1 MIIVSLEKRRTFAH
15 RTCLWKR
22 VKKSTSLY
30 RHITLKENVRNKVAD
45 IFYMK
50 LLVTI
55 GLILAPT
62 IAMPQL
68 IEDMVESFK
77 LKPKFT
83 AKVGTRNSFITNSY
97 MRIRDVSVGLNFGN
111 TTKIG
116 FGYNW
121 LATDVIRPLTVADEN
136 VRNNEGELKMRY
148 LASFIEYTFLK
159 KEKYNFSI
167 PVQVGIGKAFFNY
180 RTDVTY
186 NNRTDPV
193 LIAFYEPSLAVEY
206 TGIKYIGIGVGAG
219 YRLMF
224 AGYKK
229 LEDNYNAPV
238 YLFRFKVYFGD
249 VFQEVLK

>member
-1 MIIVSLEKRRTFAH
+1 VR
-15 RTCLWKR
+15 
-22 VKKSTSLY
+22 KSTSLF
-30 RHITLKENVRNKVAD
+30 RHITLSENVRNKVAD

-77 LKPKFT
+77 FKPKFT
-83 AKVGTRNSFITNSY
+83 AKVGTRNSFITNSF

-121 LATDVIRPLTVADEN
+121 LVTDVIRPLTVDNEN
-136 VRNNEGELKMRY
+136 VQNNEGELKMRY

-159 KEKYNFSI
+159 KKNYNFSI
-167 PVQVGIGKAFFNY
+167 PVQVGIGNAFFNY
-180 RTDVTY
+180 HTDVTY
-186 NNRTDPV
+186 NNRTDPILV
-193 LIAFYEPSLAVEY
+193 AFYEPSLAVEY
-206 TGIKYIGIGVGAG
+206 TGIKHIGIGVGAG

-238 YLFRFKVYFGD
+238 YLFKFKVYFGD
-249 VFQEVLK
+249 VFRDILR